1 MKMRVLMSAVLY
13 TALAFAANT
22 LAAQTPDIAALR
34 TGDMLKLAVSDP
46 VVVPETVLL
55 DEAEGARSLQEYH
68 GKYVLL
74 NLWATWCAPCREEM
88 PTLDRLQAELGGDRF
103 AVVTVATGRN
113 AVSAIQ
119 RFFADQ
125 GVTHLPI
132 WRDPKQD
139 LAHAMGVLGL
149 PATILIDPEGR
160 EVARITGPAAWD
172 GPDAKALLTALIIA
186 P

>member
-1 MKMRVLMSAVLY
+1 MKMRVLTSAVIY

-22 LAAQTPDIAALR
+22 LAAQTPDLAAIR
-34 TGDMLKLAVSDP
+34 TGDMLKLAVSEP
-46 VVVPETVLL
+46 VALPEAVLL
-55 DEAEGARSLQEYH
+55 DEADGQHALSEHR

-74 NLWATWCAPCREEM
+74 NLWATWCAPCRQEM
-88 PTLDRLQAELGGDRF
+88 PTLDRLQADLGGDRF

-113 AVSAIQ
+113 AVPAIQ

-125 GVTHLPI
+125 SVTHLPI

-139 LAHAMGVLGL
+139 FAHALGVLGL

-160 EVARITGPAAWD
+160 EIARMTGPAEWD
-172 GPDAKALLTALIIA
+172 GPDAKALLTALIAA